1 MFDVSLSQT
10 QGMRNDRGRKF
21 IPNTYLFN
29 IRNYN
34 FDNIIGL
41 SRILAP
47 QIDYNNGGVAGIDGM
62 YQFRYIDGSGVL
74 QSENILITNGTVLK
88 NAIGSSSLTTTIYT
102 GLTAGNKC
110 TFAILNDKLFIS
122 NGVDNVLVYNGTVVY
137 EMGAPIATNNS
148 EAGNL
153 SGDYYYAISYLVDG
167 VELITGCVSNTV
179 TATSHKIELTLPIGP
194 TGTTARDVYRVEGGG
209 SQLKFLVKIINNTD
223 TSYTDNTADGALGA
237 DIGAINSPA
246 PKPKFITVKHERL
259 VGVGNARR
267 PNYLYTSQTEIE
279 SLFATIG
286 VSDVSGQ
293 GNDNTG
299 LTGMAVDYDQIV
311 VFSERRI
318 YLADVSGAVVSV
330 KQTSSNVG
338 CLDGHTIAKVPPNLE
353 FKGGLMFVSN
363 EYDIRVFNGQIAVN
377 LATSFDNL
385 STENFSSALN
395 SDQLKNSMDGV
406 PLEGEYY
413 DYKYHLIIGNT
424 IYVYDIRIQGWTTY
438 LIKTQT
444 YSPSYRK
451 MAVLGETFFI
461 GHADTMIVEKM
472 YISTT
477 YRSEVFESTFETGE
491 LLVSDIYKLYKNLQI
506 YYGNSGDVTVS
517 ILITPDNNSNLATNV
532 SFSFSSDGFDSD
544 YYESAY
550 YETET
555 NEDDYVIAHI
565 NKYSRW
571 IRFRFTSND
580 VFNFRGYKLTGE
592 QISNEEVLS

>member
-209 SQLKFLVKIINNTD
+209 SQLKFLVKINNNTD
-223 TSYTDNTADGALGA
+223 TTYTDNTADGALGA

-491 LLVSDIYKLYKNLQI
+491 LLVSDIYNR
-506 YYGNSGDVTVS
+506 N
-517 ILITPDNNSNLATNV
+517 ILLLKEHHP
-532 SFSFSSDGFDSD
+532 
-544 YYESAY
+544 
-550 YETET
+550 
-555 NEDDYVIAHI
+555 
-565 NKYSRW
+565 
-571 IRFRFTSND
+571 
-580 VFNFRGYKLTGE
+580 
-592 QISNEEVLS
+592 

>member
-74 QSENILITNGTVLK
+74 QSENILVTNGTVLK
-88 NAIGSSSLTTTIYT
+88 NAIGSLSLTTTIYT

-148 EAGNL
+148 AAGNL
-153 SGDYYYAISYLVDG
+153 NGDYYYAITYVVDG
-167 VELITGCVSNTV
+167 VELVTGCVSNTV
-179 TATSHKIELTLPIGP
+179 TATNHEIDLTLPIGP

-209 SQLKFLVKIINNTD
+209 SQLKFLVKINNNTD
-223 TSYTDNTADGALGA
+223 TTYTDNTADGSLGA
-237 DIGAINSPA
+237 NIGTINSPA
-246 PKPKFITVKHERL
+246 PKPKFITVKHEKL

-267 PNYLYTSQTEIE
+267 PNYLYASQTEIE

-286 VSDVSGQ
+286 VADVSGQ

-299 LTGMAVDYDQIV
+299 LTGMAEDYDQLV
-311 VFSERRI
+311 VFSEKRI
-318 YLADVSGAVVSV
+318 YLADVSGDATTI

-338 CLDGHTIAKVPPNLE
+338 CLDGHSVAKVPPNLE

-385 STENFSSALN
+385 ATQNFSSALN

-461 GHADTMIVEKM
+461 GHSDTMIVEKM
-472 YISTT
+472 YISST
-477 YRSEVFESTFETGE
+477 YRSEEFESTFETGE
-491 LLVSDIYKLYKNLQI
+491 LLVSDVYKLYKNLQI
-506 YYGNSGDVTVS
+506 YYGNSGDVTVTL
-517 ILITPDNNSNLATNV
+517 IITPDNNSNLATNV
-532 SFSFSSDGFDSD
+532 SFSFSSDGFNPD
-544 YYESAY
+544 YYNSTY
-550 YETET
+550 YQTST
-555 NEDDYVIAHI
+555 NVDDYKIAHI

-571 IRFRFTSND
+571 IRFKFVTNS

-592 QISNEEVLS
+592 QISNEEVLT

>member
-74 QSENILITNGTVLK
+74 QSENILVTNGTVLK
-88 NAIGSSSLTTTIYT
+88 NAIGSLSLTTTIYT

-148 EAGNL
+148 AAGNL
-153 SGDYYYAISYLVDG
+153 NGDYYYAITYVVDG
-167 VELITGCVSNTV
+167 VELVTGCVSNTV
-179 TATSHKIELTLPIGP
+179 TATNHEIDLTLPIGP

-209 SQLKFLVKIINNTD
+209 SQLKFLVKINNNTD
-223 TSYTDNTADGALGA
+223 TTYTDNTADGSLGA
-237 DIGAINSPA
+237 NIGTINSPA
-246 PKPKFITVKHERL
+246 PKPKFITVKHEKL

-267 PNYLYTSQTEIE
+267 PNYLYASQTEIE

-286 VSDVSGQ
+286 VADVSGQ

-299 LTGMAVDYDQIV
+299 LTGMAEDYDQLV
-311 VFSERRI
+311 VFSEKRI
-318 YLADVSGAVVSV
+318 YLADVSGDATTI

-338 CLDGHTIAKVPPNLE
+338 CLDGHSVAKVPPNLE

-385 STENFSSALN
+385 ATQNFSSALN

-461 GHADTMIVEKM
+461 GHSDTMIVEKM
-472 YISTT
+472 YISST
-477 YRSEVFESTFETGE
+477 YRSEEFESTFETGE
-491 LLVSDIYKLYKNLQI
+491 LLVSDVYKLYKNLQI
-506 YYGNSGDVTVS
+506 YYGNSGDVSVTL
-517 ILITPDNNSNLATNV
+517 IITPDNNSNLATNV
-532 SFSFSSDGFDSD
+532 SFSFSSDGFNPD
-544 YYESAY
+544 YYNSTY
-550 YETET
+550 YQTST
-555 NEDDYVIAHI
+555 NVDDYKIAHI

-571 IRFRFTSND
+571 IRFKFVTNS

-592 QISNEEVLS
+592 QISNEEVLT

>member
-1 MFDVSLSQT
+1 MFEVSLSQT

-21 IPNTYLFN
+21 IPNTYLYN

-47 QIDYNNGGVAGIDGM
+47 QIDYDNGGTAGIDGIF
-62 YQFRYIDGSGVL
+62 QFRYIDSTGTL
-74 QSENILITNGTVLK
+74 QVQNIIVTNGNVIK
-88 NAIGSSSLTTTIYT
+88 DAVNSILTPTTIYS
-102 GLTAGNKC
+102 GLTPGHKC

-122 NGVDNVLVYNGTVVY
+122 NGEDNVLVYNGTVVY
-137 EMGAPIATNNS
+137 EMGAPIATNNNA
-148 EAGNL
+148 AGNL
-153 SGDYYYAISYLVDG
+153 SGDYYYAISYFIDG

-179 TATSHKIELTLPIGP
+179 TATNHEIDLTLPIGP
-194 TGTTARDVYRVEGGG
+194 TGTTERDVYRVEGNGT
-209 SQLKFLVKIINNTD
+209 QLKFLVKINNNTA
-223 TSYTDNTADGALGA
+223 TTYTDNTADGSLGD

-267 PNYLYTSQTEIE
+267 PNYLYTSEIEIE

-286 VSDVSGQ
+286 VADVSGQ
-293 GNDNTG
+293 GNDNTS
-299 LTGMAVDYDQIV
+299 LTGMAEDYDQLV
-311 VFSERRI
+311 VFSEKRI
-318 YLADVSGAVVSV
+318 YLADVSGDTTTI

-385 STENFSSALN
+385 ATENFSSALN
-395 SDQLKNSMDGV
+395 SDQLKNAMDNV
-406 PLEGEYY
+406 PLEGEYF

-451 MAVLGETFFI
+451 MGVLGETFFI
-461 GHADTMIVEKM
+461 GHSDTMIVEKM
-472 YISTT
+472 YVSTT

-517 ILITPDNNSNLATNV
+517 VLITPDNNSNLATNV
-532 SFSFSSDGFDSD
+532 SFSFSSDGFDPD

-571 IRFRFTSND
+571 IRFRFTSNN

>member
-1 MFDVSLSQT
+1 MFEVSLSQT

-21 IPNTYLFN
+21 IPNTYLYN

-47 QIDYNNGGVAGIDGM
+47 QIDYDNGGTAGIDGIF
-62 YQFRYIDGSGVL
+62 QFRYIDSTGTL
-74 QSENILITNGTVLK
+74 QVQNIIVTNGNVIKDAVNSVL
-88 NAIGSSSLTTTIYT
+88 TPTTIYS
-102 GLTAGNKC
+102 GLTPGHKC

-122 NGVDNVLVYNGTVVY
+122 NGEDNVLVYNGTVVY
-137 EMGAPIATNNS
+137 EMGAPIATNNNA
-148 EAGNL
+148 AGNL
-153 SGDYYYAISYLVDG
+153 NGDYYYAISYFIDG

-179 TATSHKIELTLPIGP
+179 TATNHRIDLTLPIGP
-194 TGTTARDVYRVEGGG
+194 TGTTERDVYRVEGNGT
-209 SQLKFLVKIINNTD
+209 QLKFLVKINNNTA
-223 TSYTDNTADGALGA
+223 TTYTDNTADGSLGA

-267 PNYLYTSQTEIE
+267 PNYLYTSEIEIE

-286 VSDVSGQ
+286 VADVSGQ
-293 GNDNTG
+293 GNDNTS
-299 LTGMAVDYDQIV
+299 LTGMAEDYDQLI
-311 VFSERRI
+311 VFSEKRI
-318 YLADVSGAVVSV
+318 YLADVSGEATTI

-385 STENFSSALN
+385 ATENFSSALN
-395 SDQLKNSMDGV
+395 SDQLKNAMDNV
-406 PLEGEYY
+406 PLEGEYF

-438 LIKTQT
+438 LIKTQN

-472 YISTT
+472 YVSTT
-477 YRSEVFESTFETGE
+477 YRSEVFESTFEPGE
-491 LLVSDIYKLYKNLQI
+491 LFVSDIYKLYKNLQI

-532 SFSFSSDGFDSD
+532 SFSFTSDGFDPD
-544 YYESAY
+544 YYEPAY

-571 IRFRFTSND
+571 IRFRFTSNN

>member
-74 QSENILITNGTVLK
+74 QSENILVTNGTVLK
-88 NAIGSSSLTTTIYT
+88 NAIGSLSLTTTIYT

-148 EAGNL
+148 AAGNL
-153 SGDYYYAISYLVDG
+153 NGDYYYAITYVVDG
-167 VELITGCVSNTV
+167 VELVTGCVSNTV
-179 TATSHKIELTLPIGP
+179 TATNHEIDLTLPIGP

-209 SQLKFLVKIINNTD
+209 SQLKFLVKINNNTD
-223 TSYTDNTADGALGA
+223 TTYTDNTADGSLGA
-237 DIGAINSPA
+237 NIGTINSPA
-246 PKPKFITVKHERL
+246 PKPKFITVKHEKL

-267 PNYLYTSQTEIE
+267 PNYLYASQTEIE

-286 VSDVSGQ
+286 VADVSGQ

-299 LTGMAVDYDQIV
+299 LTGMAEDYDQLV
-311 VFSERRI
+311 VFSEKRI
-318 YLADVSGAVVSV
+318 YLADVSGDATTI

-338 CLDGHTIAKVPPNLE
+338 CLDGHSVAKVPPNLE

-385 STENFSSALN
+385 ATQNFSSALN

-461 GHADTMIVEKM
+461 GHSDTMIVEKM
-472 YISTT
+472 YISST
-477 YRSEVFESTFETGE
+477 YRSEEFESTFETGE
-491 LLVSDIYKLYKNLQI
+491 LLVSDVYKLYKNLQI
-506 YYGNSGDVTVS
+506 YYGNSGDVTVTL
-517 ILITPDNNSNLATNV
+517 IITPDNNSNLATNV
-532 SFSFSSDGFDSD
+532 SFSFSSDGFNPD
-544 YYESAY
+544 YYNSTY
-550 YETET
+550 YQTST
-555 NEDDYVIAHI
+555 NVDDYKIAHI

-571 IRFRFTSND
+571 IRFKFVTNS

-592 QISNEEVLS
+592 QISNEEALT